1 MSGGYA
7 LQMTYLKSLEMK
19 ISREKNKTFQL
30 VANRDTWFMK
40 DPEII
45 IEDNPI
51 PPVDTEEAV
60 GYLGAKMGP

>member
-1 MSGGYA
+1 
-7 LQMTYLKSLEMK
+7 MK